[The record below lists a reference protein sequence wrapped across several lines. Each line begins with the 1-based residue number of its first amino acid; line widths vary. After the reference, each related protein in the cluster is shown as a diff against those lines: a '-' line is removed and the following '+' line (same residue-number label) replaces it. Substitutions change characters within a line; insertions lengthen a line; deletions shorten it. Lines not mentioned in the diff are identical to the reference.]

1 MPLGPFGRSPSGAD
15 LNSEARE
22 MWLFPEIR
30 SLGQYPEY
38 WARHDPSRAALRTA
52 ARVVDFAEF
61 DRACARVANY
71 LSDGIARPGEL
82 VGFMGKNSFDF
93 YFALFGCARTRA
105 GLVIFNWRLAP
116 AELAAQI
123 ADSEVRHAIVEREQ
137 AELWQAACAH
147 LSTPPQAIWIDEQ
160 ETLEKLVAAC
170 SEKPVAKRPDLEDT
184 AFQLYT
190 SGTTGN
196 AKGVML
202 SHGGTNMMRL
212 SEHLEPT
219 YKWEAGDS
227 FVNGL
232 PNFHLL
238 HIGIMLQ
245 CLYNGVAIDI
255 VRQFDPAAMLATID
269 RMKPTLLTLTPTMLQ
284 MLLDHPD
291 AAKTDFS
298 SIRLTLYAGSPIG
311 LGLIKR
317 AIATM
322 PGEFM
327 QFYGSTE
334 AGGATSILRP
344 DEHDLEHE
352 EKLKSCGRP
361 LPLIEFR
368 IVDADGAD
376 VPDGEPGELLI
387 RQPSITTGYW
397 RQPDL
402 TQQVLENGW
411 YRSGDIA
418 RRDVEGLYYIVDRAK
433 DMIVSGGE
441 NIYSAEIENAL
452 STHPAVAGVAVIGVP
467 DARWGECV
475 KAIVIVREGHTADE
489 ALLVEHCRG
498 LLAGYKV
505 PKSIDFVDAFPLV
518 PSGKVSK
525 KDLRAPYWDGQQ
537 RSVA

>member
-1 MPLGPFGRSPSGAD
+1 
-15 LNSEARE
+15 

-38 WARHDPSRAALRTA
+38 WARHDPSRAALRTS
-52 ARVVDFAEF
+52 ARTIDFAEF

-82 VGFMGKNSFDF
+82 VGFMGKNSIDF

-137 AELWQAACAH
+137 AELWEAACAH
-147 LSTPPQAIWIDEQ
+147 VTTPPQVIWIDEQ
-160 ETLEKLVAAC
+160 ETLESRVAAC
-170 SEKPVAKRPDLEDT
+170 SDKPVAKRPRLEDT

-219 YKWEAGDS
+219 YRWEAGDS

-284 MLLDHPD
+284 MLLDHPN

-298 SIRLTLYAGSPIG
+298 SIRLTLYAGSPIS

-352 EKLKSCGRP
+352 DKLKSCGRP
-361 LPLIEFR
+361 LPLIDFR
-368 IVDADGAD
+368 IVDADGRD
-376 VPDGEPGELLI
+376 VPDDEPGELLI

-397 RQPDL
+397 RQPEL
-402 TQQVLENGW
+402 TQQAIENGW

-418 RRDVEGLYYIVDRAK
+418 RRDEEGLYYIVDRAK

-441 NIYSAEIENAL
+441 NIYSAEIENVL

-467 DARWGECV
+467 DARWGESV
-475 KAIVIVREGHTADE
+475 KAIVIVREGPAADE
-489 ALLVEHCRG
+489 DLLVAHCRG

-505 PKSIDFVDAFPLV
+505 PKSVDFVEVFPLV

-525 KDLRAPYWDGQQ
+525 KDLRAPYWGGQQ

>member
-1 MPLGPFGRSPSGAD
+1 
-15 LNSEARE
+15 
-22 MWLFPEIR
+22 MWLYPEIR

-38 WARHDPSRAALRTA
+38 WARHDPARTALRTA
-52 ARVVDFAEF
+52 DRTVDFAEF
-61 DRACARVANY
+61 DRICARAANY
-71 LSDGIARPGEL
+71 LSDGIARQGEL

-123 ADSEVRHAIVEREQ
+123 ADSAVRHAIVEREQ
-137 AELWQAACAH
+137 EELWTAACAH
-147 LSTPPQAIWIDEQ
+147 LATPPAAIWIDETGTF
-160 ETLEKLVAAC
+160 EALVAPC
-170 SEKPVAKRPDLEDT
+170 PESPVADRPHLEDT

-190 SGTTGN
+190 SGTTGK

-219 YKWEAGDS
+219 YHWEAGDS

-255 VRQFDPAAMLATID
+255 VRQFDPPAMLRTID

-291 AAKTDFS
+291 ADRTDFS
-298 SIRLTLYAGSPIG
+298 SIRLTLYAGSPIS

-317 AIATM
+317 AIRSM

-344 DEHDLEHE
+344 DEHDLENE
-352 EKLKSCGRP
+352 DKLKSCGRP

-368 IVDADGAD
+368 IVDADGRD
-376 VPDGEPGELLI
+376 VPDGEAGELLI

-397 RQPDL
+397 RQPEL
-402 TQQVLENGW
+402 TQSAVENGW

-418 RRDVEGLYYIVDRAK
+418 RRDAEGLYYIVDRAK

-441 NIYSAEIENAL
+441 NIYSAEIENIL
-452 STHPAVAGVAVIGVP
+452 STHPSVAGVAVIGVP
-467 DARWGECV
+467 DARWGESV
-475 KAIVIVREGHTADE
+475 KAVVILRQGHASDE
-489 ALLVEHCRG
+489 ATLIAHCRDH
-498 LLAGYKV
+498 LAGYKV
-505 PKSIDFVDAFPLV
+505 PKSVDFVEAFPLV

>member
-1 MPLGPFGRSPSGAD
+1 
-15 LNSEARE
+15 

-38 WARHDPSRAALRTA
+38 WARYDPSRAALRTA
-52 ARVVDFAEF
+52 TRIVDFTEF

-137 AELWQAACAH
+137 ADLWEAACAH
-147 LSTPPQAIWIDEQ
+147 LSTPPQVIWIDEH
-160 ETLEKLVAAC
+160 ETLEKRVAAC
-170 SEKPVAKRPDLEDT
+170 SDKPVAERPHLEDT

-212 SEHLEPT
+212 SEHLEPA

-255 VRQFDPAAMLATID
+255 VRQFDPAAMLGTID

-298 SIRLTLYAGSPIG
+298 SIRLTLYAGSPIS

-352 EKLKSCGRP
+352 DKLKSCGRP

-368 IVDADGAD
+368 IVDGEGIE

-402 TQQVLENGW
+402 TQQVIENGW

-418 RRDVEGLYYIVDRAK
+418 RRDEEGLYYIVDRAK

-441 NIYSAEIENAL
+441 NIYSAEIENVL

-467 DARWGECV
+467 DVRWGECV
-475 KAIVIVREGHTADE
+475 KAIVIVREGHAAGEETLIA
-489 ALLVEHCRG
+489 HCRG

-505 PKSIDFVDAFPLV
+505 PKSVDFVEAFPLV

-525 KDLRAPYWDGQQ
+525 KDLRAPYWEGQQ